1 MRSPSIFL
9 TAASETSPK
18 SLQVAEPSSGNR
30 VVAKQLL
37 GHVLLD
43 YGIFMDFGDV
53 LCCGCLAV
61 FFFFFCQ
68 PKFVA
73 ALQQADGT
81 QQEAGGVFLT
91 GRRVELTRLCKWTKN
106 CKSEWRRLHLV
117 HSGPTVSHCS
127 NGLSGP

>member
-1 MRSPSIFL
+1 MCCV
-9 TAASETSPK
+9 AAS
-18 SLQVAEPSSGNR
+18 L
-30 VVAKQLL
+30 
-37 GHVLLD
+37 
-43 YGIFMDFGDV
+43 
-53 LCCGCLAV
+53 
-61 FFFFFCQ
+61 FFVFFCQ

-117 HSGPTVSHCS
+117 HSGLTVSHCS